1 MALDLFD
8 SDERLALA
16 EYTEKAYLDYSMYVI
31 NDRALPFIGDGL
43 KPVQRRII
51 YAMQQLG
58 FTFQAK
64 YAKSARTIG
73 DVTGK
78 FHPHGEDACYESMVL
93 MSQPFSF
100 RYPLV
105 DGQGNWG
112 APDEP
117 KSFAA
122 QRYTEARLTKEAS
135 LLYAEIGQGT
145 VDFIPNFD
153 GTLQEPVCLPARVP
167 FLLLNGST
175 GIAVGMATDVLPH
188 NLCEIGNAC
197 IELLRNPR
205 ASIAELMHIVQ
216 GPDFPTGGSVISSRE
231 EIEAAYESGRGVVRC
246 RAHYERENGE
256 IVVTELP
263 FQSSP
268 SRILEQIA
276 QQMAA
281 KRLPMLVDLRD
292 ESDHENPTRL
302 VLIPRSSRVDV
313 DRLMSHLYATTD
325 LERSYRLNFNVIG
338 LDQRPRV
345 LSLKGILSE
354 WLRFRKLVV
363 RRRITYR
370 IAQIDRRLE
379 IIDGLLVAHLN
390 IDEVIRIVRE
400 EDDPKSALR
409 ERFSLTELQANAIL
423 DLRVRQL
430 TRLEHESLRSEK
442 LKLIDE
448 RQDLDSTLNSTR
460 RMNTLIRK
468 EIEAVIDEFGDE
480 RRTVIEQGSNESI
493 AFSEMDLISNEPITV
508 VLSRKGWV
516 RSGKGH
522 EVDPHALSYRE
533 GDEFLASVR
542 ARTNDQCLFFDST
555 GRIYSLPAHS
565 LPSARGQGEPLTS
578 SLSPPPDSRFVG
590 LTVGGAKDVLVANS
604 QGKGFTLGLPS
615 DAVKVKSGK
624 SVVVLPQDA
633 ELLPPSAIQ
642 HEGRVILVT
651 DGGRMLVLES
661 ESIPTRSRGM
671 GVGLIGLGGKGST
684 EADQLAHALSIG
696 AEDSVRITSG
706 KRTMTLTA
714 QRLVD
719 YVGRRSNRGRKLPR
733 GFTKVDKVELAD

>member
-8 SDERLALA
+8 TDERLALD

-43 KPVQRRII
+43 KPVQRRIV

-58 FTFQAK
+58 FTYQAK

-93 MSQPFSF
+93 MAQSFSF

-135 LLYAEIGQGT
+135 LLYGEIAQGT

-153 GTLQEPVCLPARVP
+153 GTLKEPICLPARIP

-188 NLCEIGNAC
+188 NLCEVGNAC
-197 IELLRNPR
+197 IELLKNPR
-205 ASIAELMHIVQ
+205 ASVEELMSIVR
-216 GPDFPTGGSVISSRE
+216 GPDFPTGGAIVSSWD
-231 EIEAAYESGRGVVRC
+231 EIQAAYETGRGVVRC
-246 RAHYERENGE
+246 RARYERENGE
-256 IVVTELP
+256 IVVNELP

-345 LSLKGILSE
+345 MSLKGILTE
-354 WLRFRKLVV
+354 WLQFRKLVV
-363 RRRITYR
+363 RRRITHR

-390 IDEVIRIVRE
+390 IDEVIRIVRD
-400 EDDPKSALR
+400 EDDPKSALV

-430 TRLEHESLRSEK
+430 SRLEQESLASERNK
-442 LKLIDE
+442 LSEE

-460 RMNTLIRK
+460 RTNTLIRK
-468 EIEAVIDEFGDE
+468 EIEAVIAEFGDA
-480 RRTVIEQGSNESI
+480 RRTLIEDGATEAS
-493 AFSEMDLISNEPITV
+493 AFSEIDLISNEPVTV

-516 RSGKGH
+516 RSAKGH
-522 EVDPHALSYRE
+522 EVDPDALSYRE

-590 LTVGGAKDVLVANS
+590 LTVGGQGEVLVANNH
-604 QGKGFTLGLPS
+604 GKGFILALPS
-615 DAVKVKSGK
+615 AHVKVKSGK
-624 SVVVLPQDA
+624 SVVVLPHDS
-633 ELLPPSAIQ
+633 ELLPPSTISRD
-642 HEGRVILVT
+642 GSVILVT
-651 DGGRMLVLES
+651 DAGRMLVLDA

-671 GVGLIGLGGKGST
+671 GVGLIGLGGKGS
-684 EADQLAHALSIG
+684 ADADELTHALGIG
-696 AEDSVRITSG
+696 PEDSVRITSG
-706 KRTMTLTA
+706 KRTMTLKGQKLQEYA
-714 QRLVD
+714 
-719 YVGRRSNRGRKLPR
+719 GRRSNRGRKLPR
-733 GFTKVDKVELAD
+733 GYTKVDNVEIAE